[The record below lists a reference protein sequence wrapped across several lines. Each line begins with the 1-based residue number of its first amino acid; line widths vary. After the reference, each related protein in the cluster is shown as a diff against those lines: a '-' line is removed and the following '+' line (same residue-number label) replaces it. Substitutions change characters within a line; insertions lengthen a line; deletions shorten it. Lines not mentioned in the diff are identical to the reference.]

1 MKSNSDS
8 FKIDNSYQ
16 NFNSM
21 NTKENNNYIEQE
33 YNELINSND
42 NDIYEKKNSIRS
54 AEELKYEKN
63 KNFPISR
70 DYIDNINFMRTY
82 NQQSEKNAYKKN
94 KKYED
99 FNIESEKLNINDLNE
114 YIESENKKYE
124 KELKELK
131 DSNNNSYKKKDKKN
145 NIDNNFN
152 ITIRKK
158 NNFTFGKPES
168 DYKNLSTNF
177 LSENSQ
183 NKTSKTSTN
192 KYLIIQPRN
201 SPVFIEL
208 EFSKNTLKNMK
219 GKNKKNNHSS
229 PKINKNQ
236 LFKNTIN
243 DIFNGNKDPTFL
255 INNIQKILGAE
266 IKNKEIKKDK
276 NYQNL
281 KTKSHYFFNNSY
293 NYLTLN
299 NPFSENSYLRT
310 ESNNLLKKNYS
321 KNFDFSNY
329 IKKHSLDAI
338 APKNNFNKNQ
348 MFYKIINN
356 QKISF

>member
-16 NFNSM
+16 NYNSM

-82 NQQSEKNAYKKN
+82 NQQSEKNPYKKN

-145 NIDNNFN
+145 NNDN
-152 ITIRKK
+152 K
-158 NNFTFGKPES
+158 
-168 DYKNLSTNF
+168 
-177 LSENSQ
+177 Q
-183 NKTSKTSTN
+183 MSKD
-192 KYLIIQPRN
+192 
-201 SPVFIEL
+201 
-208 EFSKNTLKNMK
+208 
-219 GKNKKNNHSS
+219 
-229 PKINKNQ
+229 INK
-236 LFKNTIN
+236 
-243 DIFNGNKDPTFL
+243 
-255 INNIQKILGAE
+255 
-266 IKNKEIKKDK
+266 
-276 NYQNL
+276 
-281 KTKSHYFFNNSY
+281 
-293 NYLTLN
+293 
-299 NPFSENSYLRT
+299 
-310 ESNNLLKKNYS
+310 
-321 KNFDFSNY
+321 
-329 IKKHSLDAI
+329 
-338 APKNNFNKNQ
+338 
-348 MFYKIINN
+348 
-356 QKISF
+356 